1 MQIKHRIHIEANLT
15 AVDYTVCYIL
25 YMGGV
30 YLESY
35 TRIYNSEAVCDIF
48 NITSQDLH
56 L

>member
-1 MQIKHRIHIEANLT
+1 MESYTCMYNSEAVYL
-15 AVDYTVCYIL
+15 
-25 YMGGV
+25 GGV

-35 TRIYNSEAVCDIF
+35 TCIYNSEAVCDIF